1 MGHTK
6 YTYNIHSHI
15 RSERACLLVDNI
27 ERLLDYGPIGPRYSN
42 TTLQAL
48 LVLFKKVCTDWEL
61 ASKYLFPGAAKGE
74 KVTHSSHL
82 FSKRNSGPGAVFKEN
97 Q

>member
-1 MGHTK
+1 MGTV
-6 YTYNIHSHI
+6 TVTVTVTVS
-15 RSERACLLVDNI
+15 
-27 ERLLDYGPIGPRYSN
+27 
-42 TTLQAL
+42 TTIQ
-48 LVLFKKVCTDWEL
+48 CDWEL